1 MTVAEP
7 TSTTTAGTGTD
18 QDGTA
23 GNQPVVVLTY
33 GYSGGQLLQA
43 LLDSQPELACTAG
56 TGVLPACAYAAAA
69 WRQADGRPEAPLSAL
84 AVTSIR
90 RLAIQMITVIAARTG
105 RRRWCETAAADPSM
119 AGTFLRLF
127 PATRF
132 VCLHRAYP
140 DLSSALL
147 QASPW
152 GLSGP
157 MFAPYVS
164 VHPFSTAAA
173 LADWWAGHA
182 GPLLEFEQNHPE
194 ACLRV
199 RFEDLASDP
208 GSVLQNLQSFLG
220 LSTKTPGFPQ
230 LQPPDQ
236 QNQTPGQAAGL
247 GVASQFPISQL
258 PADLV
263 SRINEL
269 HTQFGYPPLTA

>member
-1 MTVAEP
+1 MTVAGSA
-7 TSTTTAGTGTD
+7 STATASTGTD
-18 QDGTA
+18 WDGPP

-43 LLDSQPELACTAG
+43 LLDFQPELACTTG
-56 TGVLPACAYAAAA
+56 TGVLPACAHAAAA
-69 WRQADGRPEAPLSAL
+69 WRQVDGRPEAPLSAL

-90 RLAIQMITVIAARTG
+90 KLAIQMITVIAARTG
-105 RRRWCETAAADPSM
+105 RPRWCETAAADPNT
-119 AGTFLRLF
+119 AKTFLRLF

-140 DLSSALL
+140 DLASTLL

-157 MFAPYVS
+157 AFAPYVS
-164 VHPFSTAAA
+164 AHPFSTAAA
-173 LADWWAGHA
+173 LADWWASHA
-182 GPLLEFEQNHPE
+182 GPLLGFEQEHPE

-208 GSVLQNLQSFLG
+208 GSVQQDLQSFLG
-220 LSTKTPGFPQ
+220 LSAKAAGFPQ
-230 LQPPDQ
+230 LQLPDQ
-236 QNQTPGQAAGL
+236 RNQIPGLVPGP

-258 PADLV
+258 SADLV
-263 SRINEL
+263 SRVNEL
-269 HTQFGYPPLTA
+269 HAQFGYPPLTA